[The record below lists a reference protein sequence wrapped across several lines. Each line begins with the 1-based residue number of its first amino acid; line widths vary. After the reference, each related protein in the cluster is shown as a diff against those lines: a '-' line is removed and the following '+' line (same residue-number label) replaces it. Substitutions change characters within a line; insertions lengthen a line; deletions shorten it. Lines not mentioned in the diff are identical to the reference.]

1 MLAGAALV
9 NMWGL
14 VGFASPV
21 GAATFSR
28 VIPPATDAKPL
39 FKKSCARC
47 HGSDGSADTE
57 SGRLYETPDISGGR
71 LRSASTPKL
80 IKIVTK
86 GKESMPAFGK
96 KLTAAQISALV
107 AYMKTL

>member
-1 MLAGAALV
+1 MLFGMLVFHMIGSGPTVATANAAA
-9 NMWGL
+9 
-14 VGFASPV
+14 F
-21 GAATFSR
+21 TR